1 MTSTPSGLV
10 DKDRIIGSHEGT
22 GRGSLVVA
30 IGGLHG
36 NEPSGVHACRRVLA
50 SIESRQP
57 DFRGRFLALAGNLRA
72 IERGSRYVDE
82 DLNRIWLDDRISK
95 NRSEGTPTSSEDAE
109 HRALLAQLD
118 RALLGVEGEVYFLD
132 LHTTSAAGSPFSVLG
147 DTLNNRRLAWNLPGA
162 IVLGL
167 EEHLD
172 GTLLNYINNLGH
184 TAVGFEGG
192 HHAASSSVDA
202 HEVAVWKTLIHAGC
216 IERSDCPDL
225 DRLTGVVMS
234 RLKGIPRVVEIRR
247 RHHIVADGSFVMEPG
262 FENLGPVEK
271 GQLLARDREGDI
283 RAVEAGRVLMPLYQ
297 SQGTDGFFIV
307 REVRS
312 FWLGVASLMRRLRL
326 YRILPFLPGVGLH
339 PELEDTLI
347 VDPRIARWFV
357 IQIFHL
363 LGYRK
368 QRSEAGKLV
377 LGRRRERP
385 TAFRTQ
391 TRPRL
396 R

>member
-1 MTSTPSGLV
+1 MNSTPPGLV
-10 DKDRIIGSHEGT
+10 DNDRIIGSHEGT
-22 GRGSLVVA
+22 GHGPLVVA
-30 IGGLHG
+30 IGGFHG

-57 DFRGRFLALAGNLRA
+57 DFRGRFLALAGNIRA
-72 IERGSRYVDE
+72 IERGCRYIDE
-82 DLNRIWLDDRISK
+82 DLNRIWLDERIAK
-95 NRSEGTPTSSEDAE
+95 NRSEWAPTSSEDVAKSSEDAE

-118 RALLGVEGEVYFLD
+118 RALLGVESEVYFLD
-132 LHTTSAAGSPFSVLG
+132 LHTTSAPGPPFSVLG
-147 DTLNNRRLAWNLPGA
+147 DTLHNRRLAWNLPGA

-172 GTLLNYINNLGH
+172 GTLLNYINDLGH

-192 HHAASSSVDA
+192 RHAAPSSVDA

-225 DRLTGVVMS
+225 DRLIRAVMWRS
-234 RLKGIPRVVEIRR
+234 KGIPRVVEIRR
-247 RHHIVADGSFVMEPG
+247 RHHIAADGSFVMEPG
-262 FENLGPVEK
+262 FENLGLVEK

-297 SQGTDGFFIV
+297 SQGGDGFFIV
-307 REVRS
+307 REVRP
-312 FWLGVASLMRRLRL
+312 FWLDVASLMRRLHL

-377 LGRRRERP
+377 FGRRRERP
-385 TAFRTQ
+385 TN
-391 TRPRL
+391 
-396 R
+396 